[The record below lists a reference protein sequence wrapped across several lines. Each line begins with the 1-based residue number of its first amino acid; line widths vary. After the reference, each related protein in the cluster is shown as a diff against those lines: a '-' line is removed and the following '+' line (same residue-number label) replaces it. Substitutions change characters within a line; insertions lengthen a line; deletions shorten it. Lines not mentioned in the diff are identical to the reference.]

1 MTPEQLKASILQY
14 AIQGKLVEQ
23 RAEEGTGEELFQE
36 IERKREVLIKEKIIK
51 KDKRTNS
58 IINFQ
63 EVPFDIPENWMW
75 VTLGSI
81 LNKLTDGTHKTPK
94 YTSTGVKFVS
104 VKDMSNGFLSLE
116 NTKYISEEE
125 HKELYARCNPE
136 KGDLILSKVG
146 TTGVPAI
153 VDTTEPFSLFV
164 SVALLKFDCK
174 CIDVEFLYYMLM
186 SPLVQAQATENTRG
200 VGNKNWVLDA
210 IASTMVV
217 LPPLVEQKRI
227 VAKIEELLPLVDRY
241 AASYE
246 KLEQFNAKFPED
258 MKKSILQYA
267 IQGKLVEQRAEEGT
281 GEELYQQIQAEKQ
294 RLIAEKKIKKEKP
307 LPEIAENEKPYDI
320 PGNWTWVRFGDLGS
334 YKKGPFGSAITKSM
348 FVPKGNGAIKVYEQ
362 KNAIQKDATLGD
374 YYIRRDYFESKM
386 KGFEV
391 FPGDI
396 IVSCAGTIG
405 ETYVMPDKF
414 EQGIINQALMRMK
427 IFEPLYI
434 PYFLTF
440 FDFVLKKNARS
451 GSKGSAIKNIPPF
464 EILKNYLV
472 PIPPL
477 AEQRRIVA
485 KLEEILPLCERL
497 K

>member
-227 VAKIEELLPLVDRY
+227 VAKIEELLPYVDRY
-241 AASYE
+241 AAAYE

-267 IQGKLVEQRAEEGT
+267 IQGKLVEQREEEGT
-281 GEELYQQIQAEKQ
+281 GEELYRQIQTEKQ
-294 RLIAEKKIKKEKP
+294 RLIKEGKIKKEKP
-307 LPEIAENEKPYDI
+307 LPKITEDELPFDI
-320 PGNWTWVRFGDLGS
+320 PESWKWCRLSDVIDVRDGTHDSPKYVPVGIPLVTSKNLVNGVIDYGNVK
-334 YKKGPFGSAITKSM
+334 YIT
-348 FVPKGNGAIKVYEQ
+348 
-362 KNAIQKDATLGD
+362 QKDAD
-374 YYIRRDYFESKM
+374 KINVRSMVDDD
-386 KGFEV
+386 
-391 FPGDI
+391 DI
-396 IVSCAGTIG
+396 LFAMIG
-405 ETYVMPDKF
+405 SIGNPVLVKKDREFCIKNMALFKRFVNTDISMRYV
-414 EQGIINQALMRMK
+414 
-427 IFEPLYI
+427 YW
-434 PYFLTF
+434 FLF
-440 FDFVLKKNARS
+440 YAQYKLKKEAS
-451 GSKGSAIKNIPPF
+451 GGVQSFISLSRFREYLIP
-464 EILKNYLV
+464 L
-472 PIPPL
+472 PPV
-477 AEQRRIVA
+477 AEQNRIVA

>member
-267 IQGKLVEQRAEEGT
+267 IQGKLVEQRLEEGT
-281 GEELYQQIQAEKQ
+281 GAELYKQMQAEKQ
-294 RLIAEKKIKKEKP
+294 RLIKEKKIKKEKTLVEITDDEIPFDIPETWIWIRVGDVGSWGSGATPPRTTPAYYGGSIPWLKTGDLNDGFIKEVPEFITELALEKTSVRLNPVGSVLMAMYGATIGKLGILEIPVTTNQACCACIPYAGMYNKYLFYYLMSMRQTYIGMAEGGAQPNISKEKIVNSILP
-307 LPEIAENEKPYDI
+307 LPPLE
-320 PGNWTWVRFGDLGS
+320 
-334 YKKGPFGSAITKSM
+334 
-348 FVPKGNGAIKVYEQ
+348 EQ
-362 KNAIQKDATLGD
+362 H
-374 YYIRRDYFESKM
+374 
-386 KGFEV
+386 
-391 FPGDI
+391 
-396 IVSCAGTIG
+396 
-405 ETYVMPDKF
+405 
-414 EQGIINQALMRMK
+414 
-427 IFEPLYI
+427 
-434 PYFLTF
+434 
-440 FDFVLKKNARS
+440 
-451 GSKGSAIKNIPPF
+451 
-464 EILKNYLV
+464 
-472 PIPPL
+472 
-477 AEQRRIVA
+477 RIVA
-485 KLEEILPLCERL
+485 KLEELLLLCERL

>member
-174 CIDVEFLYYMLM
+174 CIDIKFLYYMLM

-267 IQGKLVEQRAEEGT
+267 IQGKLVEQRPEEGT
-281 GEELYQQIQAEKQ
+281 AEELYQQIQTEKK
-294 RLIAEKKIKKEKP
+294 RLTKEGKIKKEKP
-307 LPEIAENEKPYDI
+307 LPEIAEDEIPFDI
-320 PGNWTWVRFGDLGS
+320 PESWKWVRWGELSQSIQYGYNAPAQEHGRIKMVRISDIQDGKVLWNQVPYCDIKENEIPTYQLGANDILFARTGGTVGKS
-334 YKKGPFGSAITKSM
+334 YLVKEVPEEAIYAGYLIRTQYSSLLCPDYMKHFMESQLYWNQLRSGTIATAQ
-348 FVPKGNGAIKVYEQ
+348 PNCNGQ
-362 KNAIQKDATLGD
+362 TL
-374 YYIRRDYFESKM
+374 SKM
-386 KGFEV
+386 F
-391 FPGDI
+391 
-396 IVSCAGTIG
+396 
-405 ETYVMPDKF
+405 
-414 EQGIINQALMRMK
+414 L
-427 IFEPLYI
+427 PL
-434 PYFLTF
+434 
-440 FDFVLKKNARS
+440 
-451 GSKGSAIKNIPPF
+451 
-464 EILKNYLV
+464 
-472 PIPPL
+472 PPL
-477 AEQRRIVA
+477 AEQKRIVA
-485 KLEEILPLCERL
+485 KLKEILPLCERL

>member
-23 RAEEGTGEELFQE
+23 RPEEGTGEELYRQIQAEKQRLIQE
-36 IERKREVLIKEKIIK
+36 KKIKKEKPLAEISEDEI
-51 KDKRTNS
+51 
-58 IINFQ
+58 
-63 EVPFDIPENWMW
+63 PFDIPESWKW
-75 VTLGSI
+75 VRWGNLSFSI
-81 LNKLTDGTHKTPK
+81 QYGYNAPAKKSGRIKM
-94 YTSTGVKFVS
+94 VR
-104 VKDMSNGFLSLE
+104 
-116 NTKYISEEE
+116 ISDIQEGKVVWDTVPFCDIKEEE
-125 HKELYARCNPE
+125 IPTYLLSINDILFARTGGTVGKSYIVKEIPEEAIYAGYLIRTRYSDMLCPEYLYYFMQTHLYWTQLRNGTIATAQPNCN
-136 KGDLILSKVG
+136 GQTLSKMIL
-146 TTGVPAI
+146 P
-153 VDTTEPFSLFV
+153 
-164 SVALLKFDCK
+164 
-174 CIDVEFLYYMLM
+174 
-186 SPLVQAQATENTRG
+186 
-200 VGNKNWVLDA
+200 
-210 IASTMVV
+210 
-217 LPPLVEQKRI
+217 LPPLAEQKRI

-241 AASYE
+241 AVTYE
-246 KLEQFNAKFPED
+246 KLEQVNAKFPDD

-267 IQGKLVEQRAEEGT
+267 IQGKLVEQRSEEGT

-320 PGNWTWVRFGDLGS
+320 PDNWTWVRFGDLGS

-472 PIPPL
+472 PIPSL

>member
-125 HKELYARCNPE
+125 HKELYTRCNPE

-174 CIDVEFLYYMLM
+174 CIDIKFLYYMLM

-267 IQGKLVEQRAEEGT
+267 IQGKLVEQRLEEGT
-281 GEELYQQIQAEKQ
+281 GAELYKQMQAEKQ
-294 RLIAEKKIKKEKP
+294 RLIKEKKIKKEKTLVEITDDEIPFDIPETWIWIRVGDVGSWGSGATPPRTNPAYYGGSIPWLKTGDLNDGFIKEVPEFITELALEKTSVRLNPVGSVLMAMYGATIGKLGILEIPVTTNQACCACIPCAGMYNKYLFYYLMSMRQTYIGMAEGGAQPNISKEKIVNSILP
-307 LPEIAENEKPYDI
+307 LPPLE
-320 PGNWTWVRFGDLGS
+320 
-334 YKKGPFGSAITKSM
+334 
-348 FVPKGNGAIKVYEQ
+348 EQ
-362 KNAIQKDATLGD
+362 H
-374 YYIRRDYFESKM
+374 
-386 KGFEV
+386 
-391 FPGDI
+391 
-396 IVSCAGTIG
+396 
-405 ETYVMPDKF
+405 
-414 EQGIINQALMRMK
+414 
-427 IFEPLYI
+427 
-434 PYFLTF
+434 
-440 FDFVLKKNARS
+440 
-451 GSKGSAIKNIPPF
+451 
-464 EILKNYLV
+464 
-472 PIPPL
+472 
-477 AEQRRIVA
+477 RIVA

>member
-1 MTPEQLKASILQY
+1 MHIRQTVTLS
-14 AIQGKLVEQ
+14 IQGKLVEQ

-217 LPPLVEQKRI
+217 LPSLVEQKRI

-281 GEELYQQIQAEKQ
+281 GEELYQQIQAKKQ

-320 PGNWTWVRFGDLGS
+320 PDNWTWVRFGDLGS

>member
-14 AIQGKLVEQ
+14 VIQGKLVEQ

-241 AASYE
+241 ATAYE

-267 IQGKLVEQRAEEGT
+267 IQGELVEQRPEEGT
-281 GEELYQQIQAEKQ
+281 GEELYQQIQTEKQ
-294 RLIAEKKIKKEKP
+294 RLTKEGKIKKEKP
-307 LPEIAENEKPYDI
+307 LPEIAEDEIPFDI
-320 PGNWTWVRFGDLGS
+320 PESWKWVRLSTIGITQTGNTPSKSHPEYIGIDI
-334 YKKGPFGSAITKSM
+334 PFIT
-348 FVPKGNGAIKVYEQ
+348 
-362 KNAIQKDATLGD
+362 
-374 YYIRRDYFESKM
+374 
-386 KGFEV
+386 
-391 FPGDI
+391 PGDI
-396 IVSCAGTIG
+396 LNGQICYS
-405 ETYVMPDKF
+405 
-414 EQGIINQALMRMK
+414 NQALSLLGKEVARVCCAGSIMQVCIGGSIGKAAITYREVAFNQQINVVSPIACLSEYLFAVMQSAYFTTSMK
-427 IFEPLYI
+427 ERAGGTATPIINRGLWDSLLIPL
-434 PYFLTF
+434 
-440 FDFVLKKNARS
+440 
-451 GSKGSAIKNIPPF
+451 
-464 EILKNYLV
+464 
-472 PIPPL
+472 PPL

>member
-267 IQGKLVEQRAEEGT
+267 IQGKLVDQRSEEGT
-281 GEELYQQIQAEKQ
+281 GEELYRQIQEEKK
-294 RLIAEKKIKKEKP
+294 RLIKEGTIKKEKP
-307 LPEIAENEKPYDI
+307 LAEIAEDEIPFDI
-320 PGNWTWVRFGDLGS
+320 PESWRWVRLSTIGIIQTGNTPSKSHPEYIGIDI
-334 YKKGPFGSAITKSM
+334 PFIT
-348 FVPKGNGAIKVYEQ
+348 
-362 KNAIQKDATLGD
+362 
-374 YYIRRDYFESKM
+374 
-386 KGFEV
+386 
-391 FPGDI
+391 PGDI
-396 IVSCAGTIG
+396 LNGQIG
-405 ETYVMPDKF
+405 YS
-414 EQGIINQALMRMK
+414 NQALSLLGKEVARVCCAGSIMQVCIGGSIGKAAITDREVTFNQQINVVSPIACVSEYLFAVMQSAYFTTSMK
-427 IFEPLYI
+427 ERAGGTATPIINRGLWDSLLIPL
-434 PYFLTF
+434 
-440 FDFVLKKNARS
+440 
-451 GSKGSAIKNIPPF
+451 
-464 EILKNYLV
+464 
-472 PIPPL
+472 PPL
-477 AEQRRIVA
+477 AEQKRIVA

>member
-281 GEELYQQIQAEKQ
+281 GEELYRQIQTEKK
-294 RLIAEKKIKKEKP
+294 RLIKEGKIKKEKP
-307 LPEIAENEKPYDI
+307 LPEIAEDEIPFDI
-320 PGNWTWVRFGDLGS
+320 PESWRWVRFS
-334 YKKGPFGSAITKSM
+334 EIMSTMSTGPFGSMLHKTDYIEKGIPLVNPANMVNGKIVPSDKMMISEATRRRLSSYILHAGMIVLGRRGEMGRCAVVTEKEDGWLCGTGSFFMEPSM
-348 FVPKGNGAIKVYEQ
+348 SLYVYYVVSLFSSPYV
-362 KNAIQKDATLGD
+362 KFYLGGESVGTTMSNLNHT
-374 YYIRRDYFESKM
+374 ILSKM
-386 KGFEV
+386 
-391 FPGDI
+391 PI
-396 IVSCAGTIG
+396 
-405 ETYVMPDKF
+405 
-414 EQGIINQALMRMK
+414 
-427 IFEPLYI
+427 PL
-434 PYFLTF
+434 
-440 FDFVLKKNARS
+440 
-451 GSKGSAIKNIPPF
+451 
-464 EILKNYLV
+464 
-472 PIPPL
+472 PPL

-485 KLEEILPLCERL
+485 KLDEILPLCERL

>member
-146 TTGVPAI
+146 ATGVPAI

-267 IQGKLVEQRAEEGT
+267 IQGKLVEQRPEEGT
-281 GEELYQQIQAEKQ
+281 AEELYRQIQTEKK
-294 RLIAEKKIKKEKP
+294 RLIKEGKIKKEKP
-307 LPEIAENEKPYDI
+307 LPEIAEDEIPFDI
-320 PGNWTWVRFGDLGS
+320 PESWKWCRLSDVIDVRDGTHDSPKYVPVGIPLVTSKNLVNGVIDYGNVKYITQEDADKINVRSMVDDDDILFAMIGS
-334 YKKGPFGSAITKSM
+334 IGNPVLVKKDREFCIKNMALFKRFANTDISMRYVYWFLFYAQYK
-348 FVPKGNGAIKVYEQ
+348 
-362 KNAIQKDATLGD
+362 
-374 YYIRRDYFESKM
+374 
-386 KGFEV
+386 
-391 FPGDI
+391 
-396 IVSCAGTIG
+396 
-405 ETYVMPDKF
+405 
-414 EQGIINQALMRMK
+414 
-427 IFEPLYI
+427 
-434 PYFLTF
+434 
-440 FDFVLKKNARS
+440 LKKEAS
-451 GSKGSAIKNIPPF
+451 GGVQSFISLSRFREYLIP
-464 EILKNYLV
+464 L
-472 PIPPL
+472 PPV
-477 AEQRRIVA
+477 AEQNRIVA